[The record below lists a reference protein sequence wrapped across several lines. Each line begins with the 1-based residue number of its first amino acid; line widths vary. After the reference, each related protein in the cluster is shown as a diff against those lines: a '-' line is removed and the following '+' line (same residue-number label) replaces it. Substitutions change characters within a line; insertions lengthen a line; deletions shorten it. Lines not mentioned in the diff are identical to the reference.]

1 MSHKISDVLTNVA
14 LPKTQ
19 ATITLRVIKSF
30 EYRTERSL
38 VLHMLNLEI
47 TTVGELKDIARRGM
61 PRYLASS
68 DLFHFFC
75 CSYSDWFGMEAVSER
90 APRLVSRSLS

>member
-1 MSHKISDVLTNVA
+1 MSHEISDVLTNVA

-47 TTVGELKDIARRGM
+47 TTVGELKDMARRGILH
-61 PRYLASS
+61 RLASS
-68 DLFHFFC
+68 NLFHPSLQLF
-75 CSYSDWFGMEAVSER
+75 
-90 APRLVSRSLS
+90 RLVRGGSRIGMCT

>member
-1 MSHKISDVLTNVA
+1 MLTNIA

-61 PRYLASS
+61 PRHLASS
-68 DLFHFFC
+68 DCFHLLLQLFKLVQDGSHI
-75 CSYSDWFGMEAVSER
+75 GMCT
-90 APRLVSRSLS
+90 

>member
-1 MSHKISDVLTNVA
+1 MSHKISDMLTNVT

-61 PRYLASS
+61 PHYLASS
-68 DLFHFFC
+68 DRFHLLLQLF
-75 CSYSDWFGMEAVSER
+75 
-90 APRLVSRSLS
+90 RLVRGGSHIGTCT

>member
-1 MSHKISDVLTNVA
+1 MSHEISDVLTNVA

-47 TTVGELKDIARRGM
+47 TTVGELKDMARRGM
-61 PRYLASS
+61 PLCLAYPNFFHPFLQ
-68 DLFHFFC
+68 LF
-75 CSYSDWFGMEAVSER
+75 
-90 APRLVSRSLS
+90 RLVQDGSRIGTCI